1 MAIWFPHKPSSRMQK
16 LVIYWSLFTAA
27 GCMCVWEGFKRHIV
41 TCIIFS
47 CSLALGQLDS
57 TQFNVMLR
65 KLASCTVAEVFGTV
79 PELHRCN
86 GAASDWEKCLMLPF
100 LAHVAADNAELGL
113 RGALIRCSFSEWE
126 YSDAVW
132 LLILK
137 LQIWNP
143 ERFCR
148 ILHVQVLILKCSG
161 SCSAERFSAKVQW
174 ACSRVKGLVKHLI
187 HWYLFVL
194 CLKCSYLDHFKAV
207 KVFVSWLMYHLVL
220 PCLSLATIITPMWK
234 QPASPNR

>member
-86 GAASDWEKCLMLPF
+86 GAASDWERCLMLQRIM
-100 LAHVAADNAELGL
+100 LSSDSGVL
-113 RGALIRCSFSEWE
+113 W
-126 YSDAVW
+126 SDAALV
-132 LLILK
+132 
-137 LQIWNP
+137 
-143 ERFCR
+143 
-148 ILHVQVLILKCSG
+148 SG
-161 SCSAERFSAKVQW
+161 STLMLCGCWSWSCKSETLNGFAEYYMFRCLFWNAAEVAVQNIFLQRFSGHV
-174 ACSRVKGLVKHLI
+174 
-187 HWYLFVL
+187 
-194 CLKCSYLDHFKAV
+194 
-207 KVFVSWLMYHLVL
+207 LVL
-220 PCLSLATIITPMWK
+220 KVS
-234 QPASPNR
+234 